1 MTASSVKMAATISGS
16 PFSQAS
22 IHCALPLSIAR
33 LASANVSGAA
43 SGPADGFL
51 ACEKTGWAAKRK
63 MIVPRRNRF
72 ILESPFVRRTLYRRK
87 GELVGHRTDN
97 MSHSASILPY
107 GRRGANI
114 GQNGQPVIRC
124 CYPRDYFRKRLEK
137 IGPVYFKH
145 GRRVQWNLLTE
156 FKHLRL
162 AFHALAFVSHAI
174 TWNTRQRSS
183 QRLRNTSHF
192 RPRI

>member
-87 GELVGHRTDN
+87 GQLVGHRTDN
-97 MSHSASILPY
+97 MSHAASIFAL
-107 GRRGANI
+107 RRNRREYWQKWTA
-114 GQNGQPVIRC
+114 R
-124 CYPRDYFRKRLEK
+124 YTMLLSK
-137 IGPVYFKH
+137 
-145 GRRVQWNLLTE
+145 RRVARIYKKSDPNGIRTRVTHKPCGAHP
-156 FKHLRL
+156 FGYAKFFSR
-162 AFHALAFVSHAI
+162 S
-174 TWNTRQRSS
+174 TWT
-183 QRLRNTSHF
+183 L
-192 RPRI
+192 

>member
-87 GELVGHRTDN
+87 GQLVGHRTDN
-97 MSHSASILPY
+97 MSHAATILPY
-107 GRRGANI
+107 GRTGANI
-114 GQNGQPVIRC
+114 GKNGQPVIRC
-124 CYPRDYFRKRLEK
+124 CYPSAASPAFTKKATLTGFE
-137 IGPVYFKH
+137 PVLRISPAAHILSDTRSFSAVQH
-145 GRRVQWNLLTE
+145 GRCDFIVNAKLSFRAWQTPLLRR
-156 FKHLRL
+156 K
-162 AFHALAFVSHAI
+162 
-174 TWNTRQRSS
+174 
-183 QRLRNTSHF
+183 
-192 RPRI
+192 